1 MCGCADKHN
10 FGFLRVELKK
20 IDEMPVVNGIC
31 ALTQIVK
38 LFGDTVVGEDG
49 VKARVVRVLV
59 KRHVEV
65 HNDGVRCRSWKAG
78 VLGQSPGEP
87 KQELQQRWK
96 CDRQA

>member
-10 FGFLRVELKK
+10 FGFLRVKLKK

-38 LFGDTVVGEDG
+38 LFGDTVVGEDRI
-49 VKARVVRVLV
+49 KARVIHIWV

-65 HNDGVRCRSWKAG
+65 FNYVGLR
-78 VLGQSPGEP
+78 
-87 KQELQQRWK
+87 
-96 CDRQA
+96 